1 MLLAEYVTCV
11 TGTGVEM
18 GGLRLDSSGAGW
30 SGEGVTKFDPV
41 EGNSLLIVG
50 SAAAVLESRSKPHCP
65 QNLESVCTEVPQL
78 GQLVVAGKGV

>member
-30 SGEGVTKFDPV
+30 SGEGVTKFGTV
-41 EGNSLLIVG
+41 EGNSLPIVG
-50 SAAAVLESRSKPHCP
+50 SAAVLESRSKPHCP
-65 QNLESVCTEVPQL
+65 QNLESVCTGVPQL